1 MRTFLLGLTLVLA
14 APLPGLAQET
24 RLIEPED
31 YYRVERLGSPALSP
45 DGRHLLYEVETVRQE
60 SNDRI
65 THIWWTDLDSGRTQ
79 RLSTQGVGSTN
90 PGWTPDGRRIHF
102 TTTRGGERGTHF
114 LNFTE
119 PGGEAYRVPGL
130 TGAFTFHPSGDWA
143 LVTRP
148 VHPDG
153 GEPEEDGAERRPWPS
168 GTPALTGPTHPETRG
183 RTEEERNRDVYVI
196 THDVYKRDGTLAFIP
211 PGQWP
216 PNAPPEGS
224 FTQFFR
230 VPAEGLAEGEEP
242 RQITFDEVDK
252 RFEGFSR
259 DGEWILYVVNLTER
273 DGMEP
278 EEELPAGEPE
288 PYPEMGI
295 YRIPSGG
302 GDAEKL
308 HQVQGQVRSVT
319 LSPDNRTLAF
329 VLTDAPRTDPYIRLV
344 SASSGEILRELA
356 REDWV
361 YSIGELRWSA
371 DGNHLLWVSAVRGED
386 QLVRVP
392 VAGGPVEEVT
402 SGRHTFNGFAFDGA
416 MGRIAYVK
424 STAERPWE
432 AFVASVDGSGERQVT
447 EVNEGWLS
455 GVRLSRTEL
464 ITYQGVPHD
473 RAWLDQLP
481 ERGVE
486 YMLANDAP
494 DGERFEVEAWLM
506 YPADYDPE
514 RTYPLV
520 LSIHGG
526 PHSRYAETWFHEF
539 QMLAAQGMFVLYPN
553 PRGSSGYGMDFQ
565 FSTLRAWGIDDMK
578 DILQAVDIVVE
589 RGLVDPERMGVT
601 GGSYGGFMT
610 SWITAHDHRFR
621 TALTARGITNWLSFY
636 GVSDASGLV
645 EAEFG
650 GMPWPFGSTEVGS
663 YNLAMMLSPIVWADR
678 VQTPTLIIHSIN
690 DYRTPLE
697 GGEQWYRAL
706 RKHDVPVRMVLF
718 PDSSHGLSRTGE
730 PWLLVRRLH
739 EYMDWFRGYLVDDE
753 PAVALD
759 AGPR

>member
-1 MRTFLLGLTLVLA
+1 
-14 APLPGLAQET
+14 
-24 RLIEPED
+24 
-31 YYRVERLGSPALSP
+31 
-45 DGRHLLYEVETVRQE
+45 
-60 SNDRI
+60 
-65 THIWWTDLDSGRTQ
+65 
-79 RLSTQGVGSTN
+79 
-90 PGWTPDGRRIHF
+90 
-102 TTTRGGERGTHF
+102 
-114 LNFTE
+114 
-119 PGGEAYRVPGL
+119 
-130 TGAFTFHPSGDWA
+130 
-143 LVTRP
+143 
-148 VHPDG
+148 
-153 GEPEEDGAERRPWPS
+153 
-168 GTPALTGPTHPETRG
+168 
-183 RTEEERNRDVYVI
+183 
-196 THDVYKRDGTLAFIP
+196 
-211 PGQWP
+211 
-216 PNAPPEGS
+216 
-224 FTQFFR
+224 
-230 VPAEGLAEGEEP
+230 
-242 RQITFDEVDK
+242 
-252 RFEGFSR
+252 
-259 DGEWILYVVNLTER
+259 
-273 DGMEP
+273 
-278 EEELPAGEPE
+278 
-288 PYPEMGI
+288 
-295 YRIPSGG
+295 
-302 GDAEKL
+302 
-308 HQVQGQVRSVT
+308 
-319 LSPDNRTLAF
+319 
-329 VLTDAPRTDPYIRLV
+329 
-344 SASSGEILRELA
+344 
-356 REDWV
+356 
-361 YSIGELRWSA
+361 
-371 DGNHLLWVSAVRGED
+371 
-386 QLVRVP
+386 
-392 VAGGPVEEVT
+392 
-402 SGRHTFNGFAFDGA
+402 

-697 GGEQWYRAL
+697 GGSSGTGPSGSTRCPSGWSSS
-706 RKHDVPVRMVLF
+706 PTPPMVC
-718 PDSSHGLSRTGE
+718 P
-730 PWLLVRRLH
+730 
-739 EYMDWFRGYLVDDE
+739 
-753 PAVALD
+753 
-759 AGPR
+759 GPGNPGSW